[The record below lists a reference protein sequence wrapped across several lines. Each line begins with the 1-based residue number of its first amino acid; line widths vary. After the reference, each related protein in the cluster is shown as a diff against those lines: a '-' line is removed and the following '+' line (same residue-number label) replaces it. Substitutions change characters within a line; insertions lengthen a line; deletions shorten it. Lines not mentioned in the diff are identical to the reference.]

1 MKFRTRSKAFE
12 ANAVVVCLA
21 LVGLAAS
28 GEAAAQEGGRLD
40 RLSAEAL
47 FNEGLRL
54 MQSNDYAPACP
65 KLAASYRL
73 DPGIGTLLYLADCY
87 DSQGKTASAWIT
99 FREAVF
105 LARKAGDA
113 EREQAALEHADA
125 LRRKLTSVQLQMA
138 KPPSGLT
145 LTLDDHALAP
155 ELLNVPLPIDPGSHV
170 LVASAPGHVSWRQSF
185 TLAATPAMVPI
196 TIPQLA
202 AVQTPA
208 PPTAPAPEPARGA
221 SNLDALGWVAVGVGA
236 TAIVGGGAA
245 ILAGVDP
252 WPRPIVVCGIGVV
265 SVVGGTLLLTLPSD
279 PSEPQRAP
287 RTPRGGARGARSE
300 PSGWGVGWQASF

>member
-1 MKFRTRSKAFE
+1 VKSSLRSASSGAE
-12 ANAVVVCLA
+12 AAAVCLV

-28 GEAAAQEGGRLD
+28 GKAVAQEGGRLN

-47 FNEGLRL
+47 FDEGLRL
-54 MQSNDYAPACP
+54 MQANDYASACP

-87 DSQGKTASAWIT
+87 DSEGKTASAWIT

-125 LRRKLTSVQLQMA
+125 LRHQLTSLQLQMA
-138 KPPSGLT
+138 KPPTGLT
-145 LTLDDHALAP
+145 LTLDDHTLAP
-155 ELLNVPLPIDPGSHV
+155 ELLNVPLPVDPGSHV
-170 LVASAPGHVSWRQSF
+170 LVASAPGYVSWRQSF
-185 TLAATPAMVPI
+185 DIEAAPHVVPVRIPALASTQAAARPAK
-196 TIPQLA
+196 
-202 AVQTPA
+202 
-208 PPTAPAPEPARGA
+208 APAPEPARGA

-252 WPRPIVVCGIGVV
+252 WPRPIVVCGIGVL

-279 PSEPQRAP
+279 AQRA
-287 RTPRGGARGARSE
+287 PRGGARRARSE
-300 PSGWGVGWQASF
+300 PSGWGLGWQTSF

>member
-1 MKFRTRSKAFE
+1 MKSTVRFE
-12 ANAVVVCLA
+12 AFGVAVCLT

-28 GEAAAQEGGRLD
+28 EQAAAQEGGRLE

-54 MQSNDYAPACP
+54 MQANDYVSACP

-87 DSQGKTASAWIT
+87 DSEGKTASAWIT

-105 LARKAGDA
+105 LARKAGDT

-125 LRRKLTSVQLQMA
+125 LRPKLTSLQLQMA
-138 KPPSGLT
+138 TPPAGLT
-145 LTLDDHALAP
+145 LTLDEHAVAT
-155 ELLNVPLPIDPGSHV
+155 ELLNVPLPVDPGQHV
-170 LVASAPGHVSWRQSF
+170 LVASAPNYVSWSQSF
-185 TLAATPAMVPI
+185 TIEPTPTVVPF
-196 TIPQLA
+196 TIPPLA
-202 AVQTPA
+202 STQTPA
-208 PPTAPAPEPARGA
+208 PPAAPAVEQPRGA

-252 WPRPIVVCGIGVV
+252 WPRPIVVCGIGVL
-265 SVVGGTLLLTLPSD
+265 SVVGGTLLLTLPS
-279 PSEPQRAP
+279 EPQGAP
-287 RTPRGGARGARSE
+287 REPRGGARKARSE
-300 PSGWGVGWQASF
+300 PSGWGLGWQASF

>member
-1 MKFRTRSKAFE
+1 VTLHMRLEAFGV
-12 ANAVVVCLA
+12 AVCLT
-21 LVGLAAS
+21 LVGLSAS
-28 GEAAAQEGGRLD
+28 EQAAAQEGGRLD

-47 FNEGLRL
+47 FSEGLRL
-54 MQSNDYAPACP
+54 MQANDYAAACP
-65 KLAASYRL
+65 KLSASYRL

-87 DSQGKTASAWIT
+87 ESQGKTASAWIT

-125 LRRKLTSVQLQMA
+125 LRPKLTSLQLQMA
-138 KPPSGLT
+138 KPPAGLT
-145 LTLDDHALAP
+145 LILDDHTLAA
-155 ELLNVPLPIDPGSHV
+155 EVLNVPLPVDPGVHQ
-170 LVASAPGHVSWRQSF
+170 LVATAPNAVPWSQSF
-185 TLAATPAMVPI
+185 TIEPTASVIPL
-196 TIPQLA
+196 TIPPLA
-202 AVQTPA
+202 STQTSA
-208 PPTAPAPEPARGA
+208 PPGAAASEPQRGA

-252 WPRPIVVCGIGVV
+252 WPRPIVVCGIGVL

-279 PSEPQRAP
+279 GQGAP
-287 RTPRGGARGARSE
+287 REPRGSARKARAE